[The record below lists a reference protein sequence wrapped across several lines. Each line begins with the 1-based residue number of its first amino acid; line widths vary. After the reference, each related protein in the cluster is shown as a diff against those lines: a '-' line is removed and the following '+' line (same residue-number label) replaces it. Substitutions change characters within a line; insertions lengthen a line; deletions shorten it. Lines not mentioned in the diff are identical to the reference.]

1 MNAVLDTFTFALSV
15 TAPIFLTLLV
25 GYGLARVG
33 LLSES
38 FVDDASKLV
47 FLVTLP
53 ALLFFN
59 IFGSDAHL
67 GDEWPLLAAG
77 LIGTVLT
84 VPLAWLAA
92 RPFAFGDRSAFIQG
106 AFRGNLGIIG
116 LAWAANAYG
125 PHGLAQAA
133 LLMAV
138 ITIFYNIAAVALFAV
153 YSQKAKFSWV
163 KLGKDIC
170 RNPLILAIVAA
181 LIAKAVGLKLPA
193 MIVQTGDYLASVTL
207 PLALLCIGAS
217 LDLSMLKRSSFGA
230 FAASGFKLLI
240 VPLVLLTFGWLFG
253 LDEQAMAILFLLAAA
268 PTASASFIMARA
280 LGGNSQLAANIIAIS
295 TLFSIVTASLGL
307 ALLKVSLS

>member
-1 MNAVLDTFTFALSV
+1 MDTIATTFSFALSV

-25 GYGLARVG
+25 GYGLARVK

-38 FVDDASKLV
+38 FVDDASRLV

-59 IFGSDAHL
+59 IFGSDARL
-67 GDEWPLLAAG
+67 GDEWPLLLAG

-92 RPFAFGDRSAFIQG
+92 RSLAHGDRSAFIQG

-125 PHGLAQAA
+125 ASGLAQAA

-153 YSQKAKFSWV
+153 YSQKAKFSWI
-163 KLGKDIC
+163 KLGKDIL
-170 RNPLILAIVAA
+170 RNPLIVAIVLA
-181 LIAKAVGLKLPA
+181 LLAKSVGLRLPE

-217 LDLSMLKRSSFGA
+217 LDLSMLRRSSFGA
-230 FAASGFKLLI
+230 FAASGFKLLV
-240 VPLVLLTFGWLFG
+240 VPVILVGVGLLFG
-253 LDEQAMAILFLLAAA
+253 LHGQGLAILFLLAAA

-295 TLFSIVTASLGL
+295 TLFSVVTASLGL
-307 ALLKVSLS
+307 ALLKVYLP

>member
-1 MNAVLDTFTFALSV
+1 METFSFALSV

-38 FVDDASKLV
+38 FVDDASRLV

-59 IFGSDAHL
+59 IFGSDAQL
-67 GDEWPLLAAG
+67 GEELPLLAAG

-84 VPLAWLAA
+84 VPLAWVVA
-92 RPFAFGDRSAFIQG
+92 RPLDYGDRSAFIQG

-125 PHGLAQAA
+125 PAGLAQAA

-138 ITIFYNIAAVALFAV
+138 ITIFYNVAAVALFAV

-163 KLGKDIC
+163 KLAKDVAT
-170 RNPLILAIVAA
+170 NPLILAIVLA
-181 LIAKAVGLKLPA
+181 LVAKGVGLVLPQ

-217 LDLSMLKRSSFGA
+217 LDLSMLRRSSFGA
-230 FAASGFKLLI
+230 FAASAFKLLV
-240 VPLVLLTFGWLFG
+240 VPFVLVAVGWAFG
-253 LDEQAMAILFLLAAA
+253 LDTQSMAILFLLAAA

-280 LGGNSQLAANIIAIS
+280 LGGNSQLAANIIALS
-295 TLFSIVTASLGL
+295 TLFSIVTASIGL
-307 ALLKVSLS
+307 ALLKVYVP

>member
-1 MNAVLDTFTFALSV
+1 MDAILETFSFALSV

-25 GYGLARVG
+25 GYGLRQVK

-59 IFGSDAHL
+59 IFGSDARL
-67 GDEWPLLAAG
+67 SDEWPLLLAG

-84 VPLAWLAA
+84 VPLAWVVA
-92 RPFAFGDRSAFIQG
+92 RPLVHGDRSAFIQG

-125 PHGLAQAA
+125 PAGLAQAA

-163 KLGKDIC
+163 KLLKDIAK
-170 RNPLILAIVAA
+170 NPLIVAIVAA
-181 LIAKAVGLKLPA
+181 LLAKAVGLEIP
-193 MIVQTGDYLASVTL
+193 MMVVQTGEYLASVTL
-207 PLALLCIGAS
+207 PLALLCIGAT
-217 LDLSMLKRSSFGA
+217 LDLSMLRRSSFGA
-230 FAASGFKLLI
+230 VAASLFKLLI
-240 VPLVLLTFGWLFG
+240 VPLVLLGVG
-253 LDEQAMAILFLLAAA
+253 LAFRLDTQSMAILFLLAAT

-295 TLFSIVTASLGL
+295 TLLSIVTASLGL
-307 ALLKVSLS
+307 ALLKVNLP

>member
-1 MNAVLDTFTFALSV
+1 MNAIFETFSFALAV

-25 GYGLARVG
+25 GYGLARVK

-67 GDEWPLLAAG
+67 GDEWPLLLAG
-77 LIGTVLT
+77 LIGTMLT
-84 VPLAWLAA
+84 VPLAWVVA
-92 RPFAFGDRSAFIQG
+92 RPLAYGDRSAFIQG

-125 PHGLAQAA
+125 PAGLAQAA

-153 YSQKAKFSWV
+153 YSQKARFSWS
-163 KLGKDIC
+163 KLLKDIA
-170 RNPLILAIVAA
+170 RNPLIVAIVAA
-181 LIAKAVGLKLPA
+181 LLAKAVGLKLPH
-193 MIVQTGDYLASVTL
+193 MVVQTGEYLASVTL
-207 PLALLCIGAS
+207 PLALLCIGAT
-217 LDLSMLKRSSFGA
+217 LDLSMLRRSSFGA
-230 FAASGFKLLI
+230 FAASAFKLLI
-240 VPLVLLTFGWLFG
+240 VPLVLLGIG
-253 LDEQAMAILFLLAAA
+253 LMFRLDTQSMAILFLLAAT

-307 ALLKVSLS
+307 ALLKVNLP

>member
-1 MNAVLDTFTFALSV
+1 METFSFALSV

-38 FVDDASKLV
+38 FVDDASRLV

-59 IFGSDAHL
+59 IFGSDAQL
-67 GDEWPLLAAG
+67 GEELPLLAAG

-84 VPLAWLAA
+84 VPLAWVVA
-92 RPFAFGDRSAFIQG
+92 RPLDYGDRSAFIQG

-125 PHGLAQAA
+125 PAGLAQAA

-138 ITIFYNIAAVALFAV
+138 ITIFYNVAAVALFAV

-163 KLGKDIC
+163 KLAKDVAT
-170 RNPLILAIVAA
+170 NPLILAIVLA
-181 LIAKAVGLKLPA
+181 LVAKGVGLVLPQ

-217 LDLSMLKRSSFGA
+217 LDLSMLRRSSFGA
-230 FAASGFKLLI
+230 FAASGFKLLV
-240 VPLVLLTFGWLFG
+240 VPFVLVAVGWAFG
-253 LDEQAMAILFLLAAA
+253 LDTQSMAILFLLAAA

-280 LGGNSQLAANIIAIS
+280 LGGNSQLAANIIALS
-295 TLFSIVTASLGL
+295 TLFSIVTASIGL
-307 ALLKVSLS
+307 ALLKVYVP

>member
-1 MNAVLDTFTFALSV
+1 METFSFALSV

-38 FVDDASKLV
+38 FVDDASRLV

-59 IFGSDAHL
+59 IFGSDAQL
-67 GDEWPLLAAG
+67 GEELPLLVAG

-84 VPLAWLAA
+84 VPLAWVVA
-92 RPFAFGDRSAFIQG
+92 RPLDYGDRSAFIQG

-125 PHGLAQAA
+125 PAGLAQAA

-138 ITIFYNIAAVALFAV
+138 ITIFYNVAAVALFAV

-163 KLGKDIC
+163 KLAKDVAT
-170 RNPLILAIVAA
+170 NPLILAIVLA
-181 LIAKAVGLKLPA
+181 LVAKGVGLVLPQ

-217 LDLSMLKRSSFGA
+217 LDLSMLRRSSFGA
-230 FAASGFKLLI
+230 FAASGFKLLV
-240 VPLVLLTFGWLFG
+240 VPFVLVAVGWAFG
-253 LDEQAMAILFLLAAA
+253 LDTQSMAILFLLAAA

-280 LGGNSQLAANIIAIS
+280 LGGNSQLAANIIALS
-295 TLFSIVTASLGL
+295 TLFSIVTASIGL
-307 ALLKVSLS
+307 ALLKVYVP